1 MIDSNI
7 DIYLIGFSVLA
18 FLIITFLFIRKIT
31 SRGELKVKI
40 EPVTDTFEIKE
51 FDEIDIKS
59 QQAFNFDDKEHIDYQ
74 EQKLVVLN
82 LISVDKSIYDIDQV
96 YGFMNNVG
104 ATLSQGFFVIKD
116 INGKESFRIAN
127 ALNPGTFEAETN
139 TFAILVA
146 ADLNNVADPIT
157 TVSNMV
163 NFAYEFTE
171 KFYANICDQERMP
184 ITKQMISHIESQAQE
199 IARLKQLA
207 TAEKSD

>member
-1 MIDSNI
+1 MDSNT
-7 DIYLIGFSVLA
+7 DIYLIGLSILI
-18 FLIITFLFIRKIT
+18 FLIITFLFIRKI
-31 SRGELKVKI
+31 SNSGELKVKI

-51 FDEIDIKS
+51 FEEIDVKS
-59 QQAFNFDDKEHIDYQ
+59 QKAFDFEDKDHIEYQ

-82 LISVDKSIYDIDQV
+82 LISVDKSLFEIDQV
-96 YGFMNNVG
+96 YGFMNNLG
-104 ATLSQGFFVIKD
+104 ATLSHGFFVKKD
-116 INGKESFRIAN
+116 SNNKESFRIAN
-127 ALNPGTFEAETN
+127 ALNPGTFEADTT

-146 ADLNNVADPIT
+146 ADLNNVLDPIK
-157 TVSNMV
+157 TVKDMV

-207 TAEKSD
+207 VAEKSD